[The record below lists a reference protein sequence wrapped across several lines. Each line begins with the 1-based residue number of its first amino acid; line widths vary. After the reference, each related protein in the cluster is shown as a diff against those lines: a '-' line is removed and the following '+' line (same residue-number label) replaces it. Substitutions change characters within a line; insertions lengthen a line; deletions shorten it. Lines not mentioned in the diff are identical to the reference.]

1 MPCEVVKLG
10 DGTAA
15 IVCTR
20 GERSKTPCRWCSRV
34 HTKLCDYPLGGI
46 KKGKSCDAPICDQH
60 AREIGPDRHLCPPHR
75 EMWERDGCKL
85 KL

>member
-1 MPCEVVKLG
+1 MPCETVKFD
-10 DGTAA
+10 DGTTA

-20 GERSKTPCRWCSRV
+20 GTKRKVCRWCART
-34 HTKLCDYPLGGI
+34 HTKLCDYPLRGA
-46 KKGKSCDAPICDQH
+46 KAGKTCSAEMCDAHAHEVGPDQH
-60 AREIGPDRHLCPPHR
+60 FCPPHR